1 MGPDPE
7 HDEGE
12 KQMLL
17 IENTEFAT
25 MRGMWNQVL
34 DSLLRRMAEGGN
46 SSGSVTLK
54 LNIVLANTEVET
66 AEGKRLAKHP
76 IFDYKITSNM
86 PQQFTY
92 RNDILLGEVEMEYTE
107 EGGIKLKRLPN
118 SQMTLDDY
126 ERDEEDNT

>member
-1 MGPDPE
+1 
-7 HDEGE
+7 
-12 KQMLL
+12 MLL
-17 IENTEFAT
+17 IESPEFAE
-25 MRGMWNQVL
+25 MRGTWNQVFNA
-34 DSLLRRMAEGGN
+34 LLRKMTEGGN

-54 LNIVLANTEVET
+54 LNIVVGNAEVET

-86 PQQFTY
+86 PQTFTY
-92 RNDILLGEVEMEYTE
+92 KNDILLGEVEMEYTE

-126 ERDEEDNT
+126 ERDEDDT